1 MKLILSIAF
10 VLAAAAQA
18 KTLENTKWMLV
29 DLRGGG
35 AVVTDSAKYQ
45 AWITLTP
52 AGGHTVSGVGGCN
65 ALGGGYSRSGK
76 TGVRISAFTGTQNPC
91 PKQFADE
98 EKAFLAALKK
108 TTRYQISGTVLTLLD
123 GEGAIAKFEA
133 AK

>member
-1 MKLILSIAF
+1 MKLLLSIAL
-10 VLAAAAQA
+10 VLAATVQA

-35 AVVTDSAKYQ
+35 AVVTDSAQYQ

-52 AGGHTVSGVGGCN
+52 AGGYSVSGLGGCN
-65 ALGGGYSRSGK
+65 PLGGGYTRSGT
-76 TGVRISAFTGTQNPC
+76 TGVRITAFTGTQNAC

-98 EKAFLAALKK
+98 EKAFLVALKK
-108 TTRYQISGTVLTLLD
+108 TTRFKISGTTLALLD